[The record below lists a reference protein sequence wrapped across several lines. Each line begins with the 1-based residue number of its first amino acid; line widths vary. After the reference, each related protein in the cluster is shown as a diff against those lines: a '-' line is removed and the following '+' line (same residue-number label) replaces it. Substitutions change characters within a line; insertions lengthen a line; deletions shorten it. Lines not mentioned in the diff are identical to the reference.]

1 MPKLKTHKGAK
12 RRFYITGTGKVMHR
26 KGSRSHLRTR
36 KSKRALVKITG
47 KLMASRPMQKRV
59 HRLLPYGVS

>member
-12 RRFYITGTGKVMHR
+12 RRFYITSTGKVMHR

-36 KSKRALVKITG
+36 KAKRALIKMSG
-47 KLMASRPMQKRV
+47 KLMASAPMQKRV
-59 HRLLPYGVS
+59 HRLLPYGV

>member
-12 RRFYITGTGKVMHR
+12 RRFHITGTGKVMHA

-36 KSKRALVKITG
+36 KAKRTLRILSAKMLGSGFI
-47 KLMASRPMQKRV
+47 QKKV
-59 HRLLPYGVS
+59 HKLLPYGLR

>member
-26 KGSRSHLRTR
+26 KGSRSHLRSR
-36 KSKRALVKITG
+36 KSKRALVKMTG
-47 KLMASRPMQKRV
+47 KMMASDPMQKRV
-59 HRLLPYGVS
+59 HRLLPYGLP

>member
-26 KGSRSHLRTR
+26 KGRISHLRSR
-36 KSKRALVKITG
+36 MSKRAKRQISN
-47 KLMASRPMQKRV
+47 KQMAADPMQHRV
-59 HRLLPYGVS
+59 HRLLPYGLS

>member
-12 RRFYITGTGKVMHR
+12 RRFHLTGTGKVMHR

-36 KSKRALVKITG
+36 KSKRALRAVEP
-47 KLMASRPMQKRV
+47 LMMGSKPAQKRV
-59 HRLLPYGVS
+59 HRLLPYGLP

>member
-26 KGSRSHLRTR
+26 KGSRSHLRLR
-36 KSKRALVKITG
+36 KSKRAKGSITG
-47 KLMASRPMQKRV
+47 KLMAADPMQKRV
-59 HRLLPYGVS
+59 HRLLPYGLP